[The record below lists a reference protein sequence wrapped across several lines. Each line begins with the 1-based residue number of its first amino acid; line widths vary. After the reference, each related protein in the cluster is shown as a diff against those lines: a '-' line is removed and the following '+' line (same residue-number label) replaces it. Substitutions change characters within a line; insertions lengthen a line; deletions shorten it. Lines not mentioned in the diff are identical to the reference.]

1 MGPNRVE
8 RKVSF
13 SVTFSFDWAAASSA
27 FQRLQHAMA
36 DTTPIT
42 RAIGVGLVTSTQD
55 RFDDQVAPDGS
66 AWAPLNPTYAAG
78 KRGAGILRESAMRG
92 GLQGS
97 ITYRAGRTEVQVG
110 SNKIYAGVH
119 QGGAVITA
127 KNSPFLVFKMGGR
140 LVKTRSVTIP
150 ARPFVGISSDD
161 QVMILD
167 VVEGGL
173 ARALG
178 SGPSSGRKR

>member
-1 MGPNRVE
+1 MSG
-8 RKVSF
+8 F
-13 SVTFSFDWAAASSA
+13 YVTFSFNWDEARAA
-27 FQRLQHAMA
+27 FGRLERVMA
-36 DTTPIT
+36 DPTPIT

-55 RFDDQVAPDGS
+55 RFDDEISPDGA
-66 AWAPLNPTYAAG
+66 AWAPLNPLYASG

-97 ITYRAGRTEVQVG
+97 ITYRAARTEVQVG
-110 SNKIYAGVH
+110 SNKIHAGVH
-119 QGGAVITA
+119 QGGAVISA
-127 KNSPFLVFKMGGR
+127 KNGPFLVFRMGGK
-140 LVKTRSVTIP
+140 LVKTPSVTIP

-167 VVEGGL
+167 VVEGGI

>member
-1 MGPNRVE
+1 MSG
-8 RKVSF
+8 F
-13 SVTFSFDWAAASSA
+13 SVTFSFDWDPARAA
-27 FQRLQHAMA
+27 FGRLERVVA
-36 DTTPIT
+36 DPTPIT
-42 RAIGVGLVTSTQD
+42 RAIGTGLVTSTQD
-55 RFDDQVAPDGS
+55 RFDDEVAPDGS
-66 AWAPLNPTYAAG
+66 AWSPLNPLYASG
-78 KRGAGILRESAMRG
+78 KRGPGILRESGMRG

-97 ITYRAGRTEVQVG
+97 ITYRAGRADVQVG

-127 KNSPFLVFKMGGR
+127 KNGPFLVFSMGGKT
-140 LVKTRSVTIP
+140 VKTPSVTIP

-167 VVEGGL
+167 VIEGGL

-178 SGPSSGRKR
+178 SGPSSGGKR

>member
-1 MGPNRVE
+1 M
-8 RKVSF
+8 SF
-13 SVTFSFDWAAASSA
+13 SVTFSFDWDEARAA
-27 FQRLQHAMA
+27 FGRLERVMS

-42 RAIGVGLVTSTQD
+42 RAIGTGLVTSTQD
-55 RFDDQVAPDGS
+55 RFDDEVSPDGA

-97 ITYRAGRTEVQVG
+97 ITYRAGRSDVQVG
-110 SNKIYAGVH
+110 SNKVYAGVH
-119 QGGAVITA
+119 QGGAVITPKSA
-127 KNSPFLVFKMGGR
+127 DRLVFR
-140 LVKTRSVTIP
+140 LGNRVVHARSVTIP

-167 VVEGGL
+167 VIEGGL

-178 SGPSSGRKR
+178 SGPSSGRRR

>member
-1 MGPNRVE
+1 
-8 RKVSF
+8 VSGF
-13 SVTFSFDWAAASSA
+13 SITFSFDWDEARAA
-27 FQRLQHAMA
+27 FGRLERVMA

-55 RFDDQVAPDGS
+55 RFDDEVSPDGS

-97 ITYRAGRTEVQVG
+97 ITYRASRSDVQVG

-119 QGGAVITA
+119 QGGAVITP
-127 KNSPFLVFKMGGR
+127 KNADRLVFR
-140 LVKTRSVTIP
+140 LGNRVVHARSVTIP

-167 VVEGGL
+167 VVESGL

-178 SGPSSGRKR
+178 SGPSSGRRR